1 MKTIHLSEDANTPQ
15 DQGGMLYVGQSL
27 QKPDVAQKVTGQA
40 VYTDDI
46 DLPGLTEGRILHCP
60 HAFARVKSIDTSKA
74 EALPGVLAVLTH
86 KDAPEE
92 RFSRSTMA
100 EALPSFAY
108 DGERQDQRILTDI
121 CRYRGDCVA
130 AVVAEDIYIAEQ
142 ALDLIEVEY
151 ELLDPIFDPFEAM
164 KPGAVAVHD
173 DVKNNVAFEMDHPFN
188 VGDTKKAFEEADVV
202 VEFSGVNSRQK
213 HLHMETDSAIA
224 HFDDNGRVTVISP
237 SQGPHLGKK
246 HLSERVFTDLEDG
259 DIRWISPAIGGG
271 FGARL
276 ALGLEPMAVLLAK
289 ATKRP
294 VRVTSTRE
302 EDFNGYSS
310 RTDQH
315 QTVRLAAMKDGTVV
329 GIEQHVISDAG
340 AYLSHSATTSLVNMQ
355 KSLGLFR
362 CDNVFGHVK
371 VVYTN
376 TPVTAGYRGYGNAE
390 GAFIFQQATDILA
403 EKLGMSPIELRSKNI
418 RKEGEQSFFLPCKL
432 EHTRLQECIDEGA
445 KAFGWDEKFKGWD
458 RDRSEGRFRRGVGM
472 SILNHASG
480 AGGFLLEHSSAI
492 MKVQADGS
500 ANLVISPCEM
510 GQGILGA
517 LAQVA
522 AELSGV
528 PYEKIRVV
536 TGDTDVTLFDIG
548 SHASRSMF
556 VVGNAVANCA
566 RKINEIIRER
576 AIPHF
581 EKRQIKVDKDDL
593 IVRGGEIFPED
604 RPDQAIPVGE
614 VAHDEIYNFS
624 EAGSQISAPG
634 AYLSTSHHPNHQ
646 AAFAEV
652 EVDTETGHVSVVK
665 YLAAHDIGRTINP
678 LLVESQMDGSAVQ
691 GLGFAL
697 KEDFVLDQKTG
708 EVLND
713 TLLTYTVPTV
723 MDVPE
728 MEALMIEDPYEKG
741 PLGAKGVGE
750 AGVVNPAAAVA
761 NAIYDAIGVRVHS
774 LPASPEKVLAML
786 QTDGQ
791 EMPSGASHVSGQRL

>member
-1 MKTIHLSEDANTPQ
+1 MQTIKLSQKPVDEPEL
-15 DQGGMLYVGQSL
+15 LYVGKSV

-46 DLPGLTEGRILHCP
+46 DMPGLTEGRLLHCP
-60 HAFARVKSIDTSKA
+60 HAFARVKSIDVSKA
-74 EALPGVLAVLTH
+74 KALPGVLAVLTH
-86 KDAPEE
+86 EDAPEKQ
-92 RFSRSTMA
+92 FSRSTMA

-130 AVVAEDIYIAEQ
+130 AVVAEDIYVAEQ

-164 KPGAVAVHD
+164 KPGAPAVHS
-173 DVKNNVAFEMDHPFN
+173 DVKNNIAFEMDHPFN
-188 VGDTKKAFEEADVV
+188 VGDTKKAFAEADVV

-224 HFDDNGRVTVISP
+224 HFDDDGRVTVISP

-246 HLSERVFTDLEDG
+246 HLSERVFPDLSDG
-259 DIRWISPAIGGG
+259 DIRWITPAIGGG

-276 ALGLEPMAVLLAK
+276 ALGQEPIAVLMAK
-289 ATKRP
+289 ITGRP
-294 VRVTSTRE
+294 VRVTTSRE

-315 QTVRLAAMKDGTVV
+315 QTLRLAAMKDGTVV
-329 GIEQHVISDAG
+329 GIEQFVVSDAG
-340 AYLSHSATTSLVNMQ
+340 AYMSHSGTTSLVNMQ
-355 KSLGLFR
+355 KTLGLFR
-362 CDNVFGHVK
+362 CDNVFGNVK

-376 TPVTAGYRGYGNAE
+376 TPVTAGFRGYGNAE
-390 GAFIFQQATDILA
+390 GAFVVQQAIDMLA
-403 EKLGMSPIELRSKNI
+403 EKLDMDPVALRSKNI
-418 RKEGEQSFFLPCKL
+418 RKEGEQSFFIPCKL
-432 EHTRLQECIDEGA
+432 EHSKLQECIDEGA
-445 KAFGWDEKFKGWD
+445 KAFGWAEKFKGWNKE
-458 RDRSEGRFRRGVGM
+458 RGTGRFRRGVGM

-500 ANLVISPCEM
+500 ANLVISPAEM

-556 VVGNAVANCA
+556 VVGNAVADCA
-566 RKINEIIRER
+566 RNINEIIRER
-576 AIPHF
+576 AVPHF
-581 EKRQIKVDKDDL
+581 EKRQINVEAEDL
-593 IVRGGEIFPED
+593 IVRGGEIYPEGQ
-604 RPDQAIPVGE
+604 PEQAITIGE

-624 EAGSQISAPG
+624 EKGAQITASGS
-634 AYLSTSHHPNHQ
+634 YLSSSHHPNHQ
-646 AAFAEV
+646 AAYAEV
-652 EVDTETGHVSVVK
+652 EVDTETGHVSVIN
-665 YLAAHDIGRTINP
+665 YLAAHDIGRAINP

-697 KEDFVLDQKTG
+697 KEDFVLDQTTG
-708 EVLND
+708 ELLND
-713 TLLTYTVPTV
+713 TLLTYTAPTV
-723 MDVPE
+723 MDVPD
-728 MEALMIEDPYEKG
+728 METLMIEEPFEKG

-750 AGVVNPAAAVA
+750 AGVCNPAAAVA

-774 LPASPEKVLAML
+774 LPMSPEKVLAML
-786 QTDGQ
+786 QNDGA
-791 EMPSGASHVSGQRL
+791 EMPDGASHVSGQRL

>member
-1 MKTIHLSEDANTPQ
+1 MKTVHLTTGDTE
-15 DQGGMLYVGQSL
+15 GLLYVGKDL

-46 DLPGLTEGRILHCP
+46 SLPGLTEGRLLHCP
-60 HAFARVKSIDTSKA
+60 HAFARVKSIDISKA
-74 EALPGVLAVLTH
+74 AALPGVLVVLTH
-86 KDAPEE
+86 KDAPEA

-100 EALPSFAY
+100 EALPSFAF

-130 AVVAEDIYIAEQ
+130 AVAAEDIYIAEQ
-142 ALDLIEVEY
+142 ALELIEVQY
-151 ELLDPIFDPFEAM
+151 ELLDPVFDPFAAM
-164 KPGAVAVHD
+164 KPGAPKVHD
-173 DVKNNVAFEMDHPFN
+173 DVESNIAFEMDHPFN
-188 VGDTKKAFEEADVV
+188 MGDTEKAFAEADVV

-224 HFDDNGRVTVISP
+224 HFDETGRLTVTSP
-237 SQGPHLGKK
+237 SQGPHLAKK
-246 HLSERVFTDLEDG
+246 HLSERVFPDLNDG

-276 ALGLEPMAVLLAK
+276 ALGLEPIAVLLAR
-289 ATKRP
+289 ATGRP

-315 QTVRLAAMKDGTVV
+315 QKIRLAAMNDGTVV
-329 GIEQHVISDAG
+329 GIEQHIVSDAG

-376 TPVTAGYRGYGNAE
+376 TPVTAGFRGYGNAE
-390 GAFIFQQATDILA
+390 GAFVLQQAIDMLA
-403 EKLGMSPIELRSKNI
+403 EKLGMNPLDLRSKNI

-432 EHTRLQECIDEGA
+432 EHSKLQECIDEGA
-445 KAFGWDEKFKGWD
+445 KEFGWSEKFRGWD
-458 RDRSEGRFRRGVGM
+458 RDKDEGRFKRGVGM

-492 MKVQADGS
+492 MKLQADGS

-528 PYEKIRVV
+528 PFEKIRVV

-556 VVGNAVANCA
+556 VVGNAVAQCA
-566 RKINEIIRER
+566 RNINGIICER

-581 EKRQIKVDKDDL
+581 EKRQIKVTPDQL
-593 IVRGGEIFPED
+593 VARGGEVFPED
-604 RPDQAIPVGE
+604 RPDQSIPISE
-614 VAHDEIYNFS
+614 IAHDEIYNFT
-624 EAGSQISAPG
+624 EAGSQISATG
-634 AYLSTSHHPNHQ
+634 SYLSNSHHPNHQ

-652 EVDTETGHVSVVK
+652 EVDTETGFVSVIR
-665 YLAAHDIGRTINP
+665 YLAAHDIGRAINP
-678 LLVESQMDGSAVQ
+678 LLVESQMQGSAVQ

-697 KEDFVLDQKTG
+697 KEDFVLDQTTG

-713 TLLTYTVPTV
+713 TLLTYTAPTV
-723 MDVPE
+723 MDVPDL
-728 MEALMIEDPYEKG
+728 EALMIEDPFEKG

-750 AGVVNPAAAVA
+750 AGVCNPAAAVA
-761 NAIYDAIGVRVHS
+761 NAIYDAIGVRLHS
-774 LPASPEKVLAML
+774 LPMSPEKVLAML
-786 QTDGQ
+786 QNDGA
-791 EMPSGASHVSGQRL
+791 EFPAGSSHVSGQRL

>member
-1 MKTIHLSEDANTPQ
+1 MKTIRLAERASGQEEL
-15 DQGGMLYVGQSL
+15 LYVGQSL
-27 QKPDVAQKVTGQA
+27 QKPDVAKKVTGQA
-40 VYTDDI
+40 VYTDDM
-46 DLPGLTEGRILHCP
+46 DLPGLIEGRLLHCP
-60 HAFARVKSIDTSKA
+60 HPFAKVARIDTSKA
-74 EALPGVLAVLTH
+74 KALPGVIAVLTH
-86 KDAPEE
+86 EDAPKN

-108 DGERQDQRILTDI
+108 EGERQDQRILTDI

-130 AVVAEDIYIAEQ
+130 AVAAEDVYIAEQ

-164 KPGAVAVHD
+164 KPGAPVVHD
-173 DVKNNVAFEMDHPFN
+173 DVENNIAFEMDHPFN
-188 VGDTKKAFEEADVV
+188 QGDTKKAFAEADAV

-224 HFDDNGRVTVISP
+224 QFEENGRLTVISP

-246 HLSERVFTDLEDG
+246 HLSERVFPDLSDG

-276 ALGLEPMAVLLAK
+276 ALGLEPIAVLLAR
-289 ATKRP
+289 AAGRP

-302 EDFNGYSS
+302 EDFNGYAS

-315 QTVRLAAMKDGTVV
+315 QTVRLAAMNDGTVV
-329 GIEQHVISDAG
+329 GIEQLVVSDAG

-362 CDNVFGHVK
+362 CGNVFGNVK

-376 TPVTAGYRGYGNAE
+376 TPVTAGFRGYGNAE
-390 GAFIFQQATDILA
+390 GAFVVQQAIDMLA
-403 EKLGMSPIELRSKNI
+403 EKLDMDPTELRSKNI
-418 RKEGEQSFFLPCKL
+418 RKEGEQSFFLPCVL
-432 EHTRLQECIDEGA
+432 EHSKLQECIDEGA
-445 KAFGWDEKFKGWD
+445 KAFGWSEKFKGWSKD
-458 RDRSEGRFRRGVGM
+458 RGDGRFRRGVGM

-528 PYEKIRVV
+528 PYDKIRVV

-556 VVGNAVANCA
+556 VVGNAVADCA
-566 RKINEIIRER
+566 RKINEEIRAR
-576 AIPHF
+576 AAPRF
-581 EKRQIKVDKDDL
+581 EQRQIHVAKDQL
-593 IVRGGEIFPED
+593 IVRGGEVYPD
-604 RPDQAIPVGE
+604 GRPDQAISVGE
-614 VAHDEIYNFS
+614 VAHGEIYNFTA
-624 EAGSQISAPG
+624 EGSQISASG

-652 EVDTETGHVSVVK
+652 EVDVETGHVLVVS
-665 YLAAHDIGRTINP
+665 YLAAHDIGRAINP
-678 LLVESQMDGSAVQ
+678 LLVESQMEGGAVQ

-713 TLLTYTVPTV
+713 TLLTYTAPTV

-728 MEALMIEDPYEKG
+728 LQVLMIEDPFAKG

-750 AGVVNPAAAVA
+750 AGVVNPAAAIA
-761 NAIYDAIGVRVHS
+761 NAVYDAIGVRVHS
-774 LPASPEKVLAML
+774 LPISPEKVLAML
-786 QTDGQ
+786 QNGGR
-791 EMPSGASHVSGQRL
+791 EMPSGASRVSGQRL